1 MFSNTFEVLLSYKYA
16 KWLWSCPKH
25 NAKTEGSNFQIKF
38 MIDLCNKKGAERRTE
53 GEGGGKGSIF
63 LYANANEKCGKA
75 APGVDI

>member
-38 MIDLCNKKGAERRTE
+38 MIDLCNKKGAERR
-53 GEGGGKGSIF
+53 EGGEKVEEGKQEE
-63 LYANANEKCGKA
+63 YANANKKCGKA